1 MQGWQSKAVPGSP
14 RVRRSG
20 GEMAKKVGTV
30 AEAKRTEIEV
40 FVASTLASIFEAV
53 HSANYTDMTGG
64 GLYVLVG
71 GGLTGQSYPIGNKF
85 EFKMPDSVTFDIAVT
100 ATENTKVNGGIDL
113 KVAKLGSDLEDVR
126 ASVSRVQFAIPI
138 IDRRSK

>member
-1 MQGWQSKAVPGSP
+1 
-14 RVRRSG
+14 
-20 GEMAKKVGTV
+20 MAKKVGAV
-30 AEAKRTEIEV
+30 AGAKRTEIEV

-64 GLYVLVG
+64 GPYVLVG

-85 EFKMPDSVTFDIAVT
+85 EFKMPESVTFDIAVT

-138 IDRRSK
+138 IDRRNK